1 MGFDELKG
9 VLREV
14 LLLEKS
20 LNCCVEAFEH
30 LMPRQVLFEQPFP
43 KPRLLHKLLKV
54 GPSVFWGHMGWAN
67 DPLHLQ
73 GY

>member
-1 MGFDELKG
+1 MH
-9 VLREV
+9 
-14 LLLEKS
+14 

-30 LMPRQVLFEQPFP
+30 LMPRQLGSLKGFPVRGAIVPPFP

-73 GY
+73 GYLSSTL